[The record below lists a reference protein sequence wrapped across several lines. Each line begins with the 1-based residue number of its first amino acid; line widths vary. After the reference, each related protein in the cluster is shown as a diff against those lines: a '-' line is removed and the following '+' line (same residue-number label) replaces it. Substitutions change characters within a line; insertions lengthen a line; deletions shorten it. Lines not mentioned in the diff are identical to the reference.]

1 MNEIDPFFFNIFE
14 EWPTEEIFNKT
25 NKNNDKTNK
34 KYRMFINACEYGNLK
49 SKYML
54 NKKWYCR
61 TCNNNKNYTL
71 AGKTCHLKTKKH
83 HDAISDMLKD
93 YVERH
98 S

>member
-1 MNEIDPFFFNIFE
+1 MEGKTIKRGRPRVLTAE
-14 EWPTEEIFNKT
+14 ERK
-25 NKNNDKTNK
+25 KN
-34 KYRMFINACEYGNLK
+34 K

-54 NKKWYCR
+54 NKEWYCR

>member
-1 MNEIDPFFFNIFE
+1 ME
-14 EWPTEEIFNKT
+14 
-25 NKNNDKTNK
+25 DKTIKRGRPRVLTAEERK
-34 KYRMFINACEYGNLK
+34 KNK

-54 NKKWYCR
+54 NKEWYCR

-83 HDAISDMLKD
+83 HDAISDILKD

-98 S
+98 SK